1 MEGQDGK
8 GGEVALRE
16 HYPRLLPIPVIGSPK
31 MPDKPRTG
39 ASASPMEEAREL
51 MAQGRSRKALAL
63 ALNALFHAL
72 NNLLDSLIT
81 LRRNLGRVKQLP
93 PPSPAPQ
100 KERPQ
105 PGHCLRPEK
114 KPPTLH

>member
-8 GGEVALRE
+8 GGEVAPLK
-16 HYPRLLPIPVIGSPK
+16 HYPRLLSIPLIGSSK

-39 ASASPMEEAREL
+39 TPASPMEEAREL

-72 NNLLDSLIT
+72 NNLLDSLIA

-100 KERPQ
+100 EERPQ